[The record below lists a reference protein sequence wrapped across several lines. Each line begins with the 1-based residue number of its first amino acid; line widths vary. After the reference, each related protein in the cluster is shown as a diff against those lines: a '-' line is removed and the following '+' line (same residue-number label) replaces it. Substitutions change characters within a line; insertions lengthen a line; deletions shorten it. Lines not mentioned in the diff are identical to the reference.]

1 MTLPSPPIPET
12 PERRAEITRAIT
24 AATGLNEAV
33 LERLVRAFYNAARR
47 DELLGPV
54 FAHVTDWEVHISTI
68 SAFWSSVALMTG
80 RYHGQPMAMHLPL
93 KLDPPHFARWL
104 ELFEENARL
113 ICSPKGAD
121 HLIDRARRVARSL
134 ELGAAVSRDEL
145 PKRRG
150 ELDQASPLK

>member
-24 AATGLNEAV
+24 AATGLTEAV

-54 FAHVTDWEVHISTI
+54 FAHVTDWEGHIATI

-80 RYHGQPMAMHLPL
+80 RYHGQPMAVHLPL
-93 KLDPPHFARWL
+93 ELDPPHFARWL
-104 ELFEENARL
+104 ELFEENARS

-134 ELGAAVSRDEL
+134 ELGAAVSRGEL
-145 PKRRG
+145 PKRRS
-150 ELDQASPLK
+150 ELDQTEPLK